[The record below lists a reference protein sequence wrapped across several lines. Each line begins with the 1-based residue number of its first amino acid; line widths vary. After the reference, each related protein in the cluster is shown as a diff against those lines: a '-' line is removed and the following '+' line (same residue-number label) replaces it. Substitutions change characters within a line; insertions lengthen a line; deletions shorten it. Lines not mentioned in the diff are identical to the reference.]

1 MIAGI
6 VCLACIT
13 RAKFPIRCSIHIW
26 SQKKM
31 QSRVWYVNINPRK
44 YVFLGLFIQTLK
56 GLKTVEE
63 SDGESLLVNSGS
75 LHTTSW
81 GKLYG
86 SLWCLRAVSY
96 LYFIVPGLANSWY
109 FINHMNIV
117 RNTRRRTI
125 NVWS

>member
-1 MIAGI
+1 MFGLYNASK
-6 VCLACIT
+6 VPNQMFKPHLV
-13 RAKFPIRCSIHIW
+13 SE
-26 SQKKM
+26 KM
-31 QSRVWYVNINPRK
+31 QSLVWYDNINPRK

-86 SLWCLRAVSY
+86 SL
-96 LYFIVPGLANSWY
+96 
-109 FINHMNIV
+109 
-117 RNTRRRTI
+117 
-125 NVWS
+125 